1 MWKTSQSYDESG
13 AFFMLK
19 NFWKIPKVETFGM
32 GRVEICR

>member
-1 MWKTSQSYDESG
+1 MNLG
-13 AFFMLK
+13 RFFMLE